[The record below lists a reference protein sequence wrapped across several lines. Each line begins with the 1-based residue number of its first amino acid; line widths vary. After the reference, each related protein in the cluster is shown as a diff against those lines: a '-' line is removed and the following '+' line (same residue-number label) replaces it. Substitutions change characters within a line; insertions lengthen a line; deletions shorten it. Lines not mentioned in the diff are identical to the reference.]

1 MEFKVTGRFYV
12 NKEWSQ
18 KNKEI
23 QILFTDLYEQRIL
36 LLQPEMN

>member
-1 MEFKVTGRFYV
+1 MEFKVTGRFYM

-23 QILFTDLYEQRIL
+23 QILLGKESTY
-36 LLQPEMN
+36 